1 MLEVR
6 DLHSG
11 YGEAHVVRGVSLDVG
26 AGEIVAVL
34 GRNGMGKT
42 TLIRSIMGLT
52 PPQIR
57 SGSITWRGESL
68 IGLRPHDIAARKI
81 AIVPQGRR
89 LFPSLTV
96 TEHLTM
102 LKSARAKDGWT
113 VDRVF
118 GIFPRLAERRH
129 HRGGQLSG
137 GERGMLAVGRA
148 LMIDPQL
155 ILMDEPSEGLAP
167 VMVQHLEEIVLDL
180 KREGLSILLVEQN
193 LYSALAVADRVYILE
208 TGQVVHQGDAATLSA
223 ADRSVVSA
231 PRRAVRSLNGS
242 VSRPHRNLRRNPCQS
257 AESGPNRRS
266 GSSVSKSRN

>member
-11 YGEAHVVRGVSLDVG
+11 YGEAVVVRGVSLDV
-26 AGEIVAVL
+26 APGEIVALL

-42 TLIRSIMGLT
+42 TLIRSIMGLV

-57 SGSITWRGESL
+57 AGTISWRGDNL
-68 IGLRPHDIAARKI
+68 VGMKPHDIAARKI

-102 LKSARAKDGWT
+102 LKSPRAKDGWT

-118 GIFPRLAERRH
+118 GIFPRLAERRY

-167 VMVQHLEEIVLDL
+167 VMVQHLETIILDL
-180 KREGLSILLVEQN
+180 KKEGLSILLVEQN
-193 LYSALAVADRVYILE
+193 LYSALAVADRVYIME
-208 TGQVVHQGDAATLSA
+208 TGQIVHQGDAKEMSQQTDVLFARLG
-223 ADRSVVSA
+223 V
-231 PRRAVRSLNGS
+231 
-242 VSRPHRNLRRNPCQS
+242 H
-257 AESGPNRRS
+257 
-266 GSSVSKSRN
+266 

>member
-11 YGEAHVVRGVSLDVG
+11 YGEAQVVRGVSLEVG
-26 AGEIVAVL
+26 PGEVVALL

-42 TLIRSIMGLT
+42 SVIRSIMGLT

-57 SGSITWRGESL
+57 SGSIEWRGESL
-68 IGLRPHDIAARKI
+68 VGLRPHDIAARKI

-89 LFPSLTV
+89 LFASLTV

-102 LKSARAKDGWT
+102 LKSVRAKTGWT

-129 HRGGQLSG
+129 HRGGPLSG

-167 VMVQHLEEIVLDL
+167 VMVQHLEEIVLGL

-208 TGQVVHQGDAATLSA
+208 TGEVVHQGDAATLA
-223 ADRSVVSA
+223 QNTDLLFQRLGV
-231 PRRAVRSLNGS
+231 
-242 VSRPHRNLRRNPCQS
+242 Q
-257 AESGPNRRS
+257 
-266 GSSVSKSRN
+266 

>member
-6 DLHSG
+6 NLHSG
-11 YGEAHVVRGVSLDVG
+11 YGEAQVLRGVSLDV
-26 AGEIVAVL
+26 APGEIVAVL
-34 GRNGMGKT
+34 GLNGMCKT
-42 TLIRSIMGLT
+42 MLMRSIMVLT

-57 SGSITWRGESL
+57 SGTITWRGENL
-68 IGLRPHDIAARKI
+68 AGLRPHDIASRKI

-102 LKSARAKDGWT
+102 LKGARARSGWT
-113 VDRVF
+113 LERVF
-118 GIFPRLAERRH
+118 GLFPRLAERRH

-148 LMIDPQL
+148 LMIDPEL

-167 VMVQHLEEIVLDL
+167 VMVQHLEGIVRDL

-193 LYSALAVADRVYILE
+193 LYSALAVADRVYVLE
-208 TGQVVHQGDAATLSA
+208 TGQVVHQADATALARQTDVLFA
-223 ADRSVVSA
+223 RLGV
-231 PRRAVRSLNGS
+231 
-242 VSRPHRNLRRNPCQS
+242 Q
-257 AESGPNRRS
+257 
-266 GSSVSKSRN
+266 

>member
-11 YGEAHVVRGVSLDVG
+11 YGEAQVIRGVSLDV
-26 AGEIVAVL
+26 AKGEVVALL

-42 TLIRSIMGLT
+42 TFIRSIMGLS
-52 PPQIR
+52 PPRVRAGAVRWQ
-57 SGSITWRGESL
+57 GQDL
-68 IGLRPHDIAARKI
+68 LGLRPNEIAARKV

-89 LFPSLTV
+89 LFPSLSV

-102 LKSARAKDGWT
+102 LKSPRAKTGWT

-137 GERGMLAVGRA
+137 GERQMLAVGRA
-148 LMIDPQL
+148 LMIDPEL

-167 VMVQHLEEIVLDL
+167 VMVQHLENIVLDL
-180 KREGLSILLVEQN
+180 KREGISILLVEQN

-208 TGQVVHQGDAATLSA
+208 TGKVVHEGEAKVLEQQTELLFRHLG
-223 ADRSVVSA
+223 V
-231 PRRAVRSLNGS
+231 
-242 VSRPHRNLRRNPCQS
+242 H
-257 AESGPNRRS
+257 
-266 GSSVSKSRN
+266 

>member
-11 YGEAHVVRGVSLDVG
+11 YGEAQVLRGVSLDV
-26 AGEIVAVL
+26 ARGEIVAVL

-42 TLIRSIMGLT
+42 TLIRSIMGLA

-57 SGSITWRGESL
+57 SGSIAWRGESL
-68 IGLRPHDIAARKI
+68 VGLRPNDIAARRI

-102 LKSARAKDGWT
+102 LKGARARGGWT
-113 VDRVF
+113 LDRVF
-118 GIFPRLAERRH
+118 ALFPRLAERRH

-148 LMIDPQL
+148 LMIDPEL

-167 VMVQHLEEIVLDL
+167 VMVQHLEGIVRDL
-180 KREGLSILLVEQN
+180 KGEGLSILLIEQN
-193 LYSALAVADRVYILE
+193 LYSALAVADRVYVLE
-208 TGQVVHQGDAATLSA
+208 TGQVVHQADAATVAQQTDVLFA
-223 ADRSVVSA
+223 RLGVS
-231 PRRAVRSLNGS
+231 
-242 VSRPHRNLRRNPCQS
+242 
-257 AESGPNRRS
+257 
-266 GSSVSKSRN
+266 

>member
-6 DLHSG
+6 DLHAG
-11 YGEAHVVRGVSLDVG
+11 YGEAHVIRGVSFDV
-26 AGEIVAVL
+26 AGGEVVAML

-42 TLIRSIMGLT
+42 TLIRSIMGLA

-57 SGSITWRGESL
+57 AGSISWRGESL

-89 LFPSLTV
+89 LFASLTV

-102 LKSARAKDGWT
+102 LKGTRARTGWT
-113 VDRVF
+113 VERVF
-118 GIFPRLAERRH
+118 ALFPRLAERRN

-148 LMIDPQL
+148 LMIDPQM

-167 VMVQHLEEIVLDL
+167 VMVQHLESIVLDL

-193 LYSALAVADRVYILE
+193 LYSALAVADRVYVLE
-208 TGQVVHQGDAATLSA
+208 TGRVVHQGDAATLA
-223 ADRSVVSA
+223 RQTELLFQHLGV
-231 PRRAVRSLNGS
+231 
-242 VSRPHRNLRRNPCQS
+242 Q
-257 AESGPNRRS
+257 
-266 GSSVSKSRN
+266 

>member
-1 MLEVR
+1 MLEVC

-11 YGEAHVVRGVSLDVG
+11 YGEAKVVRGVSLDVG
-26 AGEIVAVL
+26 SGEIVALL

-42 TLIRSIMGLT
+42 TLIRSIMGLA
-52 PPQIR
+52 PPRIS
-57 SGSITWRGESL
+57 SGSITWRGENL
-68 IGLRPHDIAARKI
+68 VGLRPHHVADRKI

-102 LKSARAKDGWT
+102 LKSARAKAGWT
-113 VDRVF
+113 LERVF

-167 VMVQHLEEIVLDL
+167 VMVQSLEEIVLSL

-193 LYSALAVADRVYILE
+193 LYSALAVADRLYVLE
-208 TGQVVHQGDAATLSA
+208 TGQIVHQGDARAMA
-223 ADRSVVSA
+223 AQPALLFQRLGVS
-231 PRRAVRSLNGS
+231 
-242 VSRPHRNLRRNPCQS
+242 
-257 AESGPNRRS
+257 
-266 GSSVSKSRN
+266 

>member
-1 MLEVR
+1 MLEIR

-11 YGEAHVVRGVSLDVG
+11 YGDAVVVRGVSLDVKP
-26 AGEIVAVL
+26 GEIVALL

-42 TLIRSIMGLT
+42 TVIRSIMGLV
-52 PPQIR
+52 PPQVR
-57 SGSITWRGESL
+57 SGTITWRGDSL
-68 IGLRPHDIAARKI
+68 LGLPAHDIAGKKI

-113 VDRVF
+113 LDRVF

-148 LMIDPQL
+148 LMIDPEL

-167 VMVQHLEEIVLDL
+167 VMVQHLETIIVDL
-180 KREGLSILLVEQN
+180 KKEGLSILLVEQN
-193 LYSALAVADRVYILE
+193 LYSALAVADRVYVLE
-208 TGQVVHQGDAATLSA
+208 TGQVVHHGTAEE
-223 ADRSVVSA
+223 
-231 PRRAVRSLNGS
+231 LNNQTDVLFQRLG
-242 VSRPHRNLRRNPCQS
+242 VQ
-257 AESGPNRRS
+257 
-266 GSSVSKSRN
+266 

>member
-1 MLEVR
+1 MLEVH

-11 YGEAHVVRGVSLDVG
+11 YGEAVVVRGVSLYVG
-26 AGEIVAVL
+26 AREIVALL

-52 PPQIR
+52 PPQVR
-57 SGSITWRGESL
+57 SGSISWRGESL
-68 IGLRPHDIAARKI
+68 LGLRPHAIADRKI

-89 LFPSLTV
+89 LFASLTV
-96 TEHLTM
+96 IEHLTM

-113 VDRVF
+113 VERVF

-129 HRGGQLSG
+129 HRGAQLSG

-167 VMVQHLEEIVLDL
+167 VVVQHLEEIILGL

-193 LYSALAVADRVYILE
+193 LYSAIAVADRVYVLE
-208 TGQVVHQGDAATLSA
+208 TGQVVHHATAGDLVQHTEVLFKHLG
-223 ADRSVVSA
+223 V
-231 PRRAVRSLNGS
+231 
-242 VSRPHRNLRRNPCQS
+242 H
-257 AESGPNRRS
+257 
-266 GSSVSKSRN
+266 

>member
-1 MLEVR
+1 MLEIR
-6 DLHSG
+6 DLHAA
-11 YGEAHVVRGVSLDVG
+11 YGEAHVIRGVSLDVA

-52 PPQIR
+52 PPR
-57 SGSITWRGESL
+57 VRAGSIRWRGENL
-68 IGLRPHDIAARKI
+68 IGLRPHDVAARKI

-89 LFPSLTV
+89 LFASLTV

-102 LKSARAKDGWT
+102 LKSSRSKTGWT

-118 GIFPRLAERRH
+118 GLFPRLAERRH

-148 LMIDPQL
+148 LMIDPQV

-193 LYSALAVADRVYILE
+193 LYSALAVADRVYVLE
-208 TGQVVHQGDAATLSA
+208 TGQVMHQGDAATLSQQTELLFQHLG
-223 ADRSVVSA
+223 V
-231 PRRAVRSLNGS
+231 
-242 VSRPHRNLRRNPCQS
+242 Q
-257 AESGPNRRS
+257 
-266 GSSVSKSRN
+266 